1 MSGELYTEDAK
12 NGELY
17 DEFLR
22 RAKFGWKSTLKLLLP
37 YIYEDIFAANFDR
50 VAVNS
55 DCGVGG
61 QFTVRNVVFP
71 TVPRTYDNLAF
82 HFAFAER
89 PTAMQAYIIDCKEF
103 TFDVGYSNVLA
114 VQLKFA
120 NRAGRD
126 FVLFRCPQKSH
137 RIVFSVPKA
146 LARGKQCASSGSPDA
161 YLGSGDCATI
171 TPRLNSSTIP
181 GCKRTAVGRFASDI
195 WSILSCNFNSA

>member
-1 MSGELYTEDAK
+1 MLA
-12 NGELY
+12 
-17 DEFLR
+17 
-22 RAKFGWKSTLKLLLP
+22 LKPFLP

-55 DCGVGG
+55 DCGVRG
-61 QFTVRNVVFP
+61 QLAVCHIVFP
-71 TVPRTYDNLAF
+71 TVPRTYDDLAF

-89 PTAMQAYIIDCKEF
+89 AATMQTYIIDCKQF
-103 TFDVGYSNVLA
+103 TFDVGYRDVLA
-114 VQLKFA
+114 IQLKFA
-120 NRAGRD
+120 DCAGRN
-126 FVLFRCPQKSH
+126 FVFLRGPQKSH

-146 LARGKQCASSGSPDA
+146 LARGKKCASSGSPDA

-171 TPRLNSSTIP
+171 TPRLNSSTMP